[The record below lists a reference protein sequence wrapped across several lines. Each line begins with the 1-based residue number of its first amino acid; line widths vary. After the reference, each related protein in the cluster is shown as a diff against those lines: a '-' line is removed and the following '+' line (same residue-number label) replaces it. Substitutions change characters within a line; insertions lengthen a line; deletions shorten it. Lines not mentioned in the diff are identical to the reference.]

1 MPGTWAIY
9 WNNQSA
15 GIRTCLQQWK
25 QSGNASMILTS
36 LSAVSTRKDLY
47 KGDVTVTNNGPSS
60 NAAGKQHLLDLARVV
75 APMLAIG
82 DSMKISIV
90 SRNGTDYL
98 DFI

>member
-1 MPGTWAIY
+1 
-9 WNNQSA
+9 
-15 GIRTCLQQWK
+15 
-25 QSGNASMILTS
+25 MILTS